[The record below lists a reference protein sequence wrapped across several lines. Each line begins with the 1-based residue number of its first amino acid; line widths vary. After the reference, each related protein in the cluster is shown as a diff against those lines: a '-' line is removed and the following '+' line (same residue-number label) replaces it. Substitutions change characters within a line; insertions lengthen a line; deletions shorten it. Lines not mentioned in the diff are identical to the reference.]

1 MEEERGA
8 TPSPELAQLLE
19 ASSEFASFPG
29 LQNDASVKEFLD
41 RYPLQVLLS
50 ALHSEIYVAGLEDS
64 VVSCLDKIF
73 STKYGASFI
82 PNLMSFLQAGLQA
95 TSETIKWLACR
106 AVCHLMDMADDKAA
120 ALQIIID
127 HNIYPLLLNCLID
140 GNERTS
146 AASLDAIKSIA
157 QPPQG
162 IAVIFPANAED
173 PAQLRNLAARSSSLA
188 RIRILALI
196 TKLYPVSNQVV
207 KAIHDW
213 NLLSLFETEINNGKD
228 PLTSLS
234 AMELLYEL
242 VESSNDATLPLR
254 PTLLQLLIDIISN
267 SSVDSIFRS
276 RAALLGG
283 RLLSSA
289 DAYTA
294 IDQSVVARLLSGIS
308 RKLVELESQNN
319 DEVEAALESLG
330 LIGATNQGA
339 NLMLTSSQDA
349 AKLVIE
355 AAFDRHHRG
364 KQQAALLALG
374 SICGADRS
382 EDKIILSEKAEGCLK
397 HLIYTTAAN
406 SSKLT
411 PSGLLL
417 SVLKQEPEVR
427 LASYRVLAVLVTR
440 QWCLAE
446 VCSRQDII
454 SIFTDQHIETT
465 KHGMEARH
473 DCCVAINRAL
483 LASSLLHDATAAGVS
498 GKLQEAVR
506 RGPYLAKK
514 HVEAQPVVGT
524 MERF

>member
-1 MEEERGA
+1 MEGERGA
-8 TPSPELAQLLE
+8 TPPPELVQLLE
-19 ASSEFASFPG
+19 ASSEFASYPG

-41 RYPLQVLLS
+41 RFPLQVLLG
-50 ALHSEIYVAGLEDS
+50 ALQSEVYVPGLEDS

-73 STKYGASFI
+73 GTKDGALFI
-82 PNLMSFLQAGLQA
+82 PNLMSFLQVGLQA
-95 TSETIKWLACR
+95 KSETIKWLACR
-106 AVCHLMDMADDKAA
+106 AVCHLMDMSDDKGAA
-120 ALQIIID
+120 THIIID

-157 QPPQG
+157 QTPQG
-162 IAVIFPANAED
+162 IDVIFAASSED
-173 PAQLRNLAARSSSLA
+173 PIQLRNLAARSSSLG

-196 TKLYPVSNQVV
+196 TKLYPVSSQVA
-207 KAIHDW
+207 KAIHDCD
-213 NLLSLFETEINNGKD
+213 LLSLYELEINNGKD
-228 PLTSLS
+228 PLTSLN

-242 VESSNDATLPLR
+242 VESSNDATLLLR
-254 PTLLQLLIDIISN
+254 STLLQLLIDIISN
-267 SSVDSIFRS
+267 PSFDSIFRS
-276 RAALLGG
+276 RAVLIGG
-283 RLLSSA
+283 RLLRSA

-294 IDQSVVARLLSGIS
+294 IDQSVVTSLLSSIGGRLLQ
-308 RKLVELESQNN
+308 LESQMN
-319 DEVEAALESLG
+319 DEAEAALESLG
-330 LIGATNQGA
+330 LIGTTKPGA
-339 NLMLTSSQDA
+339 NLLLTSSQDA
-349 AKLVIE
+349 AKLVVE
-355 AAFDRHHRG
+355 SAFNGHHRG
-364 KQQAALLALG
+364 KQLAALLALG

-382 EDKIILSEKAEGCLK
+382 EDNIILNERAEGCLK

-417 SVLKQEPEVR
+417 SVLKQETEVR
-427 LASYRVLAVLVTR
+427 LAVYGLVAVLVTR

-446 VCSRQDII
+446 VCSRQEII
-454 SIFTDQHIETT
+454 SIVTDPHIETS
-465 KHGMEARH
+465 KNGMDARH

-483 LASSLLHDATAAGVS
+483 SASSLLHDATATGFA

-514 HVEAQPVVGT
+514 NVEAQPLVGT